1 MRNGWV
7 HLSSSE
13 LSLTSPWLA
22 SAKPASTEDHRQAEE
37 DRQAGPGEAVQRGF
51 RTAGAGEHRA
61 ATGCQPSHAIAFRA
75 VQEYLQDEQ
84 HAAADPDPGEN
95 RRKHQ
100 AESDGLGQKG
110 AQSRRV
116 NRFNQAAA

>member
-13 LSLTSPWLA
+13 LSLTSPLLA
-22 SAKPASTEDHRQAEE
+22 SAKPASTQDHREGE
-37 DRQAGPGEAVQRGF
+37 KRCQAGPGEAIQRGLSA
-51 RTAGAGEHRA
+51 TGTGEHRA
-61 ATGCQPSHAIAFRA
+61 ATGCQSSHAIAFRT
-75 VQEYLQDEQ
+75 VQEYQQDEQ

-95 RRKHQ
+95 RCKHQ
-100 AESDGLGQKG
+100 AESDGLGQTG
-110 AQSRRV
+110 AQSRRI